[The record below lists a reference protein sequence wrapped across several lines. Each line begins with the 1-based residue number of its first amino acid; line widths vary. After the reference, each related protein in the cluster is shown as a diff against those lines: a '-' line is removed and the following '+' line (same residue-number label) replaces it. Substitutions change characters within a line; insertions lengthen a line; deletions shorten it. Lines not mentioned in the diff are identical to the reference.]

1 MVAIH
6 FKATEMPDHI
16 VQAENVAS
24 LSVAKWDNYV
34 FILCHMTLVL
44 KIVFFDLVPK
54 RLKGYNG

>member
-1 MVAIH
+1 MVAIY

-34 FILCHMTLVL
+34 ILLCHMTLVL

-54 RLKGYNG
+54 RRKGYNG

>member
-1 MVAIH
+1 MVAVH

-24 LSVAKWDNYV
+24 LAKWDNYV
-34 FILCHMTLVL
+34 FLLCHMTL